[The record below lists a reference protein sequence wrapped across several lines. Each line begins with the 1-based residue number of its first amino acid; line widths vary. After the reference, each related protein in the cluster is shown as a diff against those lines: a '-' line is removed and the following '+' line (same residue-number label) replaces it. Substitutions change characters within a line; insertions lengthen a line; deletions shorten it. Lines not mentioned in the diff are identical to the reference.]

1 MTTISRIALALV
13 IPQFALDP
21 KSKIHGAPH
30 WARVAANGRALAFRA
45 GVNPSI
51 TEWFAYLHDSQRV
64 NDGHDPLH
72 GSRASAFAYKL
83 REAGTIADLSNAEF
97 YQLQYAL
104 ATHSDGHTDAPLA
117 VGCCW
122 DADRLDLPRVGTRP
136 DPKRMATPGGAH
148 MAEKFW
154 RDGPLRPLAVCI

>member
-13 IPQFALDP
+13 VPQLHLDP

-30 WARVAANGRALAFRA
+30 WARVAHNGRVLAEA
-45 GVNPSI
+45 HGVNPDI
-51 TEWFAYLHDSQRV
+51 TEWFAYLHDSQRQ

-72 GSRASAFAYKL
+72 GSRASAYAWSL
-83 REAGTIADLSNAEF
+83 REVNVIKLAEPEF

-104 ATHSDGHTDAPLA
+104 ATHSDGHTAAPVA

-122 DADRLDLPRVGTRP
+122 DADRLDRPRVGTRP
-136 DPKRMATPGGAH
+136 DPARMATAQGAR

-154 RDGPLRPLAVCI
+154 R